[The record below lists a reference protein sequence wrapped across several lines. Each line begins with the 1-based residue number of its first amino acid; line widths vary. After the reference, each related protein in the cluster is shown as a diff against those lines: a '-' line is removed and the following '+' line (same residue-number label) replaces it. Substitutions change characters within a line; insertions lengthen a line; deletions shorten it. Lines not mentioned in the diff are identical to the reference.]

1 MGAAKQRN
9 PDVEQAD
16 KSSVVTLQDSPR
28 RRRLAALQAAQGL
41 WKNRS
46 DIPRDGVEFQQQLRA
61 EWR

>member
-1 MGAAKQRN
+1 MGALQQSK
-9 PDVEQAD
+9 PGSEEAD

-41 WKNRS
+41 WKHRT
-46 DIPRDGVEFQQQLRA
+46 DVPKDGVEYQQQLRA